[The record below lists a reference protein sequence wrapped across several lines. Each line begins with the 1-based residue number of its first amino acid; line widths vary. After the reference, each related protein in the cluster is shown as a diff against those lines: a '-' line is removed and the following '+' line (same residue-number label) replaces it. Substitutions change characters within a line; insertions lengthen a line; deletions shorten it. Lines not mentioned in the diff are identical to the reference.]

1 MLLGNENFGTY
12 KIKNRMTILV
22 VTRTISLSLN
32 FWKVKNSLKEKE
44 SNEADFDFDSFSLKF
59 NSERSLT
66 QST

>member
-1 MLLGNENFGTY
+1 MLLGNENSGTY
-12 KIKNRMTILV
+12 KINNRMTILV

-32 FWKVKNSLKEKE
+32 FGKVKDSLKEKE

-59 NSERSLT
+59 NSERSLM

>member
-32 FWKVKNSLKEKE
+32 FWKVKDSLKKKE

-59 NSERSLT
+59 NSERSLM

>member
-1 MLLGNENFGTY
+1 MLLGNENFETY

-32 FWKVKNSLKEKE
+32 FWKVKDSLKEKE
-44 SNEADFDFDSFSLKF
+44 SKEADFDFDSFSLKF
-59 NSERSLT
+59 NSERSLM